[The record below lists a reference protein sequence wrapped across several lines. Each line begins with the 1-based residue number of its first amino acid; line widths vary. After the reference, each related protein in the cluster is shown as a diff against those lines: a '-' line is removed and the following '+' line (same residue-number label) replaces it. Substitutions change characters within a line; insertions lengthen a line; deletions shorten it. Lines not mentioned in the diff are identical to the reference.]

1 MTKEQEVLH
10 LMKSLDLSREEAEQL
25 WQDDHDDYESDE
37 MKEMAANAKKNGL
50 LKTGARQVVDPS
62 GKKKVRERKP
72 NEDKRAL
79 VAALA
84 SCLEDC
90 HRRDEDEPVSGVV
103 DVQTVNPERQVD
115 FHLNG
120 VHYSVTLTAH
130 RPPKAKK

>member
-10 LMKSLDLSREEAEQL
+10 LMKSLDLSREDAEQL
-25 WQDDHDDYESDE
+25 WEDDHNDYESDE

-72 NEDKRAL
+72 NEDKRFL
-79 VAALA
+79 VD
-84 SCLEDC
+84 CL
-90 HRRDEDEPVSGVV
+90 RDTLQEFEGCEV
-103 DVQTVNPERQVD
+103 VNPERQVD

>member
-72 NEDKRAL
+72 NEDKRFL
-79 VAALA
+79 VD
-84 SCLEDC
+84 CL
-90 HRRDEDEPVSGVV
+90 RDTLQEFEGCEV
-103 DVQTVNPERQVD
+103 VNPERQVD

>member
-10 LMKSLDLSREEAEQL
+10 LMKSLDLSQEEAEQL
-25 WQDDHDDYESDE
+25 WEDDHNDYESDE

-72 NEDKRAL
+72 NEDKRFL
-79 VAALA
+79 VD
-84 SCLEDC
+84 CL
-90 HRRDEDEPVSGVV
+90 RDTLQEFEGCEV
-103 DVQTVNPERQVD
+103 VNPERQVD

>member
-10 LMKSLDLSREEAEQL
+10 LMKSLDLSREDAEQL
-25 WQDDHDDYESDE
+25 WEDDHNDYESDE

-72 NEDKRAL
+72 NEDKRFL
-79 VAALA
+79 VD
-84 SCLEDC
+84 CL
-90 HRRDEDEPVSGVV
+90 RDTLQEFEGCEV
-103 DVQTVNPERQVD
+103 VNPERQVD

-130 RPPKAKK
+130 RPPKDKGKS

>member
-10 LMKSLDLSREEAEQL
+10 LMKSLDLSREDAEQL
-25 WQDDHDDYESDE
+25 WEDDHNDYESDE

-72 NEDKRAL
+72 NEDKRFL
-79 VAALA
+79 VD
-84 SCLEDC
+84 CLHDTLQEFEGC
-90 HRRDEDEPVSGVV
+90 EV
-103 DVQTVNPERQVD
+103 VNPERQVD